1 MPLDEIKE
9 LLATHQPDVT
19 RKLLDEHRR
28 RLADRL
34 ADQERVLIYIEALIE
49 REEGIMPYDVTVSRV
64 EPQLVAGT
72 RIQTSLPNAGET
84 VGRGFGVVMSYL
96 GRLGIEPAGP
106 PLVVFHDVIDEETPG
121 EIEMCIPIAAPI
133 INEGEVVGRELAGG
147 PVATVIHRGPYGEI
161 APAYHT
167 LMGWIQEHG
176 HEAARATARGIPQRS
191 HRGG

>member
-9 LLATHQPDVT
+9 LLPNGQPDVT

-34 ADQERVLIYIEALIE
+34 ADQERVLVYLEALIE
-49 REEGIMPYDVTVSRV
+49 REEGIVPYDVTVYRV

-72 RIQTSLPNAGET
+72 RIRTSLRNAGET

-96 GRLGIEPAGP
+96 GSLGIEPAGP

-121 EIEMCIPIAAPI
+121 EIEMMHPD
-133 INEGEVVGRELAGG
+133 
-147 PVATVIHRGPYGEI
+147 RG
-161 APAYHT
+161 AD
-167 LMGWIQEHG
+167 
-176 HEAARATARGIPQRS
+176 R
-191 HRGG
+191 